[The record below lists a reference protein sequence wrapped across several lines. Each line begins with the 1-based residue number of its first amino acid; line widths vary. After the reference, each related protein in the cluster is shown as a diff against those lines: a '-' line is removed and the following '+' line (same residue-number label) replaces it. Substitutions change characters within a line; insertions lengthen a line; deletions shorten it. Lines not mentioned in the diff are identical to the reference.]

1 MTKQFL
7 ELDDTTRGCHRNSE
21 MDQCGTTTY
30 LEKLRAQCG
39 CIDNNLKRFFMAEEV
54 SLEYFLEIEYHPS
67 HPRKLF
73 LRARKVRYL
82 LASSSKKL
90 YLKLKARAASVFAL
104 IPPTTFPIILL
115 VVL

>member
-1 MTKQFL
+1 MSKIIIPLKASSSSLDPVPIRLFGEGNYAITDIKEVRVTKQFL

-54 SLEYFLEIEYHPS
+54 SLEYFLEI
-67 HPRKLF
+67 
-73 LRARKVRYL
+73 V
-82 LASSSKKL
+82 
-90 YLKLKARAASVFAL
+90 
-104 IPPTTFPIILL
+104 
-115 VVL
+115 